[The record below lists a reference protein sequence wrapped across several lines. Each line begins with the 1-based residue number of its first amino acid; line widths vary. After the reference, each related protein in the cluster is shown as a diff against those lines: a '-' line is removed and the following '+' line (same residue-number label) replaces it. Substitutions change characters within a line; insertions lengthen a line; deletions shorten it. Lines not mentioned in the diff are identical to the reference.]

1 MSNHAFPVD
10 KIKVLLTDDHKLI
23 RDGVQSMLENTEDIE
38 VTGSVS
44 SGEESINE
52 VRQNRPDVILMDIMM
67 SGMTGIEA
75 TRWIKD
81 FDPTVKVVLVTME
94 ISKEYVSAGIKS
106 GVDGYL
112 PKDTDKETLLG
123 AIRTV
128 YRGGRF
134 FNAAIVKL
142 VFEDFYTH
150 EKLKSSQRRLPND
163 LTKREQEI
171 LGLVAAGKSNKEL
184 AEMLFISLKTVETH
198 KTNILD
204 KLGLRNSTELVKYAI
219 KNNIISID
227 SF

>member
-1 MSNHAFPVD
+1 MKTPE

-23 RDGVQSMLENTEDIE
+23 RDGIQSMLENTEDI
-38 VTGSVS
+38 VVIGSVS

-52 VRQNRPDVILMDIMM
+52 VRLNRPDVILMDIMM
-67 SGMTGIEA
+67 NSMTGIEA
-75 TRWIKD
+75 TRWIKE
-81 FDPTVKVVLVTME
+81 FDQTVKVVLVTME

-112 PKDTDKETLLG
+112 PKDTDRETLLE

-128 YRGGRF
+128 HRGGRF
-134 FNAAIVKL
+134 FNDAIMKL

-150 EKLKSSQRRLPND
+150 EKLKSTDKKRLPND

-171 LGLVAAGKSNKEL
+171 LGLVASGKSNKEL
-184 AEMLFISLKTVETH
+184 AERLFISLKTVETH
-198 KTNILD
+198 KTHILD
-204 KLGLRNSTELVKYAI
+204 KLGLKNSTELVKYAI